1 MEGDIFV
8 ANNKTNVEKALKAL
22 KDRNIDAEYVDTAD
36 QAREKLSTMV
46 ANNSTVGIGGSITV
60 QELDLESLLLNK
72 DCIVFWHWHG
82 ANQEE
87 QDAIRRKAM
96 NADFYICSSNALTL
110 DGKLVNIDGTGNRIG
125 AMVFGPRRAIIIV
138 GINKLTENLHTAI
151 ERIKTK
157 ACPPNARRLKRNT
170 PCAETDQ
177 CPDCSSPHRMC
188 NVTTIIE
195 GKPGS
200 IDMNVLI
207 VGEELGY

>member
-1 MEGDIFV
+1 VV
-8 ANNKTNVEKALKAL
+8 ANNKTNVDKALKAL
-22 KDRNIDAEYVDTAD
+22 KDRNIYAEYVDNAD
-36 QAREKLSTMV
+36 QAREKVSSMV
-46 ANNSTVGIGGSITV
+46 SNSSTVGIGGSITV
-60 QELDLESLLLNK
+60 QELDLENLLLNK

-82 ANQEE
+82 TNQEE

-96 NADFYICSSNALTL
+96 TADFYICSSNALTL
-110 DGKLVNIDGTGNRIG
+110 DGKLVNIDGTGNRVG
-125 AMVFGPRRAIIIV
+125 AMVFGPRRVLIIV
-138 GINKLTENLHTAI
+138 GVNKLTENLDTAM

-157 ACPPNARRLKRNT
+157 ACPPNARRLNKNT

-200 IDMNVLI
+200 IDLNVLI

>member
-1 MEGDIFV
+1 MAI
-8 ANNKTNVEKALKAL
+8 KKADVDKILKAL
-22 KDRNIDAEYVDTAD
+22 KERHINAQYVENAE
-36 QAREKLSTMV
+36 QAREKVSAMV
-46 ANNSTVGIGGSITV
+46 SNNSTVGIGGSVTV
-60 QELDLESLLLNK
+60 QELDLENLLLNK

-82 ANQEE
+82 TNQEE

-96 NADFYICSSNALTL
+96 NADVYICSSNALTH
-110 DGKLVNIDGTGNRIG
+110 DGRLVNIDGTGNRVG
-125 AMVFGPRRAIIIV
+125 AMVFGPRRVIIIV
-138 GINKLTENLHTAI
+138 GVNKLTENLDTAM

-157 ACPPNARRLKRNT
+157 ACPPNARRLKKKT

-177 CPDCSSPHRMC
+177 CHDCSSPQRMC
-188 NVTTIIE
+188 NVTSIIE

>member
-1 MEGDIFV
+1 MSNRKADV
-8 ANNKTNVEKALKAL
+8 DKTLKAL
-22 KDRNIDAEYVDTAD
+22 KDRNIYAEYVDNAD
-36 QAREKLSTMV
+36 QAREKVSSMV
-46 ANNSTVGIGGSITV
+46 SNSSTVGIGGSITV
-60 QELDLESLLLNK
+60 QELDLENLLLNK

-82 ANQEE
+82 TNQEE

-96 NADFYICSSNALTL
+96 TADFYICSSNALTL
-110 DGKLVNIDGTGNRIG
+110 DGKLVNIDGTGNRVG
-125 AMVFGPRRAIIIV
+125 AMVFGPRRVLIIV
-138 GINKLTENLHTAI
+138 GVNKLTENLDTAM

-157 ACPPNARRLKRNT
+157 ACPPNARRLNKNT

-200 IDMNVLI
+200 IDLNVLI

>member
-1 MEGDIFV
+1 VEIKKAD
-8 ANNKTNVEKALKAL
+8 VEKTLNALR
-22 KDRNIDAEYVDTAD
+22 DRNIDAEYVDNAD
-36 QAREKLSTMV
+36 QARDKVSFMIS
-46 ANNSTVGIGGSITV
+46 NNSTVGIGGSITV
-60 QELDLESLLLNK
+60 QELDLENLLLSK

-82 ANQEE
+82 KNQEE

-96 NADFYICSSNALTL
+96 NADVYICSSNALTL
-110 DGKLVNIDGTGNRIG
+110 DGKLVNIDGTGNRVG
-125 AMVFGPRRAIIIV
+125 AMVFGPRRVIIIV
-138 GINKLTENLHTAI
+138 GVNKLTENLHTAL

-157 ACPPNARRLKRNT
+157 ACPPNARRLKKKT

-177 CPDCSSPHRMC
+177 CPDCSSPDRMC

-200 IDMNVLI
+200 LEMNVII

>member
-1 MEGDIFV
+1 MAGRKAEVDQ
-8 ANNKTNVEKALKAL
+8 ALKAL
-22 KDRNIDAEYVDTAD
+22 KDRHINAEYVDNAD
-36 QAREKLSTMV
+36 QARDRVSAMIS
-46 ANNSTVGIGGSITV
+46 NNSTVGIGGSITV
-60 QELDLESLLLNK
+60 QELDLETLLLNK

-82 ANQEE
+82 TDQEE

-96 NADFYICSSNALTL
+96 NANVYICSSNALTL
-110 DGKLVNIDGTGNRIG
+110 DGKLVNIDGTGNRVG
-125 AMVFGPRRAIIIV
+125 SMVFGPRRVLIIV

-157 ACPPNARRLKRNT
+157 ACPPNARRLKKNT
-170 PCAETDQ
+170 PCAETDH
-177 CPDCSSPHRMC
+177 CSDCSSPQRMC

-200 IDMNVLI
+200 IDMSVLI

>member
-1 MEGDIFV
+1 M
-8 ANNKTNVEKALKAL
+8 ANKKTDVDKTLKAL
-22 KDRNIDAEYVDTAD
+22 KKRHINAQYVENAE
-36 QAREKLSTMV
+36 QAREKVSAMV
-46 ANNSTVGIGGSITV
+46 SNNSTVGIGGSVTV
-60 QELDLESLLLNK
+60 QELDLENLLLNK

-82 ANQEE
+82 TDQEE

-96 NADFYICSSNALTL
+96 NADVYICSSNAITH
-110 DGKLVNIDGTGNRIG
+110 DGRLVNIDGTGNRVG
-125 AMVFGPRRAIIIV
+125 AMVFGPRRVIIIV
-138 GINKLTENLHTAI
+138 GVNKLTDNLDTAI

-157 ACPPNARRLKRNT
+157 ACPPNARRLKKKT

-177 CPDCSSPHRMC
+177 CHDCSSPQRMC
-188 NVTTIIE
+188 NVTSIIE

>member
-1 MEGDIFV
+1 M
-8 ANNKTNVEKALKAL
+8 ANKTTDVDKTLKAL
-22 KDRNIDAEYVDTAD
+22 KKRHINAQYVENTE
-36 QAREKLSTMV
+36 QARGKISAMV
-46 ANNSTVGIGGSITV
+46 SNNSTVGIGGSVTV
-60 QELDLESLLLNK
+60 QELDLENLLLNK

-82 ANQEE
+82 TNQEE

-96 NADFYICSSNALTL
+96 NADVYICSSNALTH
-110 DGKLVNIDGTGNRIG
+110 DGKLVNIDGTGNRVG
-125 AMVFGPRRAIIIV
+125 AMVFGPRRVIMIV
-138 GINKLTENLHTAI
+138 GVNKLTKNLDTAI

-157 ACPPNARRLKRNT
+157 ACPPNARRLKKKT

-177 CPDCSSPHRMC
+177 CHDCSSPQRMC
-188 NVTTIIE
+188 NVTSIIE